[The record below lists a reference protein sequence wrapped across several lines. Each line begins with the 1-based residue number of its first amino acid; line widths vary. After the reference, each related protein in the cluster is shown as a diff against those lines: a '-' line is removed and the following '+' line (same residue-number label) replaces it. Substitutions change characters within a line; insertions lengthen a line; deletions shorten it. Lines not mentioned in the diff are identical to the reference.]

1 SAPFVGAEQHVTAF
15 RRGLSDNGFIE
26 GQNLRVEYR
35 SAEGHQGRLAS
46 LAAELIQR
54 QVNVIFCDNIA
65 ALAAKAATTSIPI
78 VFAGGGDAVNE
89 GLVASPNRPGRNIT
103 RVNFVTRAI
112 GTKRLELL
120 RQIAPNTTKIG
131 VLVQPSTQ
139 QTDAEQK
146 DLEAA
151 AQTIGQQLLVMQ
163 VNDVRE
169 IESAITTLVERGAGA
184 LLVG

>member
-1 SAPFVGAEQHVTAF
+1 MQIGHLKRREFITLLGGAGVSWPRCGWAQQAGMPIVGYLRSAPFVGAEQHVTAF

-78 VFAGGGDAVNE
+78 VFAGGGDAVKE
-89 GLVASPNRPGRNIT
+89 GLVASLNRPG
-103 RVNFVTRAI
+103 
-112 GTKRLELL
+112 G
-120 RQIAPNTTKIG
+120 
-131 VLVQPSTQ
+131 
-139 QTDAEQK
+139 
-146 DLEAA
+146 
-151 AQTIGQQLLVMQ
+151 
-163 VNDVRE
+163 
-169 IESAITTLVERGAGA
+169 
-184 LLVG
+184 